1 MIDLKKMSKMEIC
14 RLEGKYDYSK
24 YTANDHE
31 DPRYY
36 DQETDMPIA
45 LLPNAPKEA
54 LETFERMKE
63 IWAEEE
69 RTGIISD

>member
-36 DQETDMPIA
+36 AHGYPIA

-54 LETFERMKE
+54 LEAFERMKE
-63 IWAEEE
+63 IWAEEK
-69 RTGIISD
+69 RTGIMKD

>member
-1 MIDLKKMSKMEIC
+1 MKSVKDMSKRELIKIY
-14 RLEGKYDYSK
+14 GKYR
-24 YTANDHE
+24 ANDHE

-36 DQETDMPIA
+36 VHGYPIA

-54 LETFERMKE
+54 FERMKE

-69 RTGIISD
+69 RIGILSD